1 MKAIPRSFGSQVI
14 EGLGHI
20 LFWAW
25 VSLEM
30 VQWARREEAMRA
42 TSLLAGLGALVVYAG
57 LTAWVLRTRPKP
69 FELAV
74 VMLVLFLL
82 AGNGLVWQLKLNFA
96 WFNLPWG
103 ITAVVLFGSFNLFA
117 LLNLNRERREAK
129 LDSA

>member
-1 MKAIPRSFGSQVI
+1 MKAIRRSFASNLI

-20 LFWAW
+20 LFWTW

-30 VQWARREEAMRA
+30 VQWAHREEALRA

-69 FELAV
+69 FELAA

-96 WFNLPWG
+96 WFNLPWVLC
-103 ITAVVLFGSFNLFA
+103 AAVLFGSLNLFA
-117 LLNLNRERREAK
+117 LLKLNRERREAK